1 MISFLIKRFT
11 KGADIHTAQGRTV
24 YGNLS
29 GGVGIACNL
38 LLFAVKMLAG
48 VLSGSISII
57 ADAFN
62 NFSDMGS
69 SVITMLGFKLSSK
82 PADKEHPF
90 GHGRIEYMS
99 GFIVSLLIVL
109 VGFELLKSAA
119 GKIFD
124 PQKIEVTVLTVAILV
139 ASILVKLWMYLFNKR
154 LGVMLSS
161 TALLATARD
170 CLNDT
175 VSTSA
180 VLVTTLLYR
189 FFGWNIDG
197 IAGMLVAVF
206 IIYGGFRSA
215 LETVHPLLGE
225 APSKEFVDELKSR
238 VLSYEMF
245 TGVHDLIVH
254 NYGPGRRFASIH
266 IEVPFDV
273 DVLRCH
279 EEIDRCE
286 KEVGEALGILLVA
299 HMDPV
304 DNGESV
310 MRYKLAVVQALKR
323 VDDSLSMHDF
333 RMVHGEMSSNLIFD
347 VVVPFACKIPTA
359 ELERLIRFEVGKTEP
374 DCVCVINFDTEYN

>member
-1 MISFLIKRFT
+1 MISFLIKRFA
-11 KGADIHTAQGRTV
+11 KNADVHSSQGRMV

-38 LLFAVKMLAG
+38 VLFGIKMLAG
-48 VLSGSISII
+48 IMSGSISII

-99 GFIVSLLIVL
+99 GFVVSLLIVL
-109 VGFELLKSAA
+109 VGFELLKSAV

-124 PQKIEVTVLTVAILV
+124 PESIDVTVLTVAILIV
-139 ASILVKLWMYLFNKR
+139 SILVKLWMYLFNRKI
-154 LGVMLSS
+154 GQMLSS

-197 IAGMLVAVF
+197 VAGLLVAGF
-206 IIYGGFRSA
+206 IIFGGFRSA
-215 LETVHPLLGE
+215 VETIHPLLGE
-225 APSKEFVDELKSR
+225 APSKEFVNELKSR
-238 VLSYEMF
+238 VLSYGMF

-266 IEVPFDV
+266 IEVPVDV
-273 DVLRCH
+273 DVLKCH

-304 DNGESV
+304 DNGERV
-310 MRYKLAVVQALKR
+310 MRYKTAVLQALET
-323 VDDSLSMHDF
+323 VDPTLSMHDF
-333 RMVHGEMSSNLIFD
+333 RMVHGETSSNLIFD
-347 VVVPFACKIPTA
+347 VVVPFDCKTPKA

-374 DCVCVINFDTEYN
+374 DCVCVINFDTEYD